1 MDLEAFVGTGLQIND
16 QTDGRALPLSHQEG
30 GVGAKSHTLQPR
42 TPLLWHRIGFRFGA
56 SVHFKTHYDE
66 ADWLLRS
73 IVVTLLPTRLLIGR
87 LEVMRWAAADK
98 AGWRARWRHRQ
109 GPPAV
114 K

>member
-98 AGWRARWRHRQ
+98 AGWRAVAA
-109 GPPAV
+109 GACL
-114 K
+114 